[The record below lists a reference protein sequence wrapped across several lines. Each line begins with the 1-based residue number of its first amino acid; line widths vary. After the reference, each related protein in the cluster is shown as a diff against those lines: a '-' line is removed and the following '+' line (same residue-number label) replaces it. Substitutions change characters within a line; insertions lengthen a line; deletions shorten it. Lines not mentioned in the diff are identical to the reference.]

1 MTLEHLS
8 EALALIAKNP
18 EDTDFEGPKSEE
30 LVQKAEQILGVVF
43 PPTYRAFL
51 KNLGCGDV
59 AGEEFYGIIDADFEN
74 SGIPDAVWFT
84 LEERKTGG
92 LPLSYVVI
100 GALGDGELLALD
112 TKGASA
118 GGEGPV
124 LLLPEGYS
132 QPGAVIENLADD
144 FGEFFLRT
152 VKEALG
158 DD

>member
-8 EALALIAKNP
+8 EALALIAQNP
-18 EDTDFEGPKSEE
+18 AETDFEGPKPEE
-30 LVQKAEQILGVVF
+30 LIQSAEKKLGVVF

-51 KNLGCGDV
+51 KKLGCGDV
-59 AGEEFYGIIDADFEN
+59 AGEEFYGILDEDFEN

-92 LPLSYVVI
+92 LPASYVI
-100 GALGDGELLALD
+100 ISALGDGELLALD
-112 TKGASA
+112 TRSAAEGA
-118 GGEGPV
+118 EGPV
-124 LLLPEGYS
+124 LLLPQGYS
-132 QPGAVIENLADD
+132 QPGAVLEQIAED

-158 DD
+158 DE

>member
-18 EDTDFEGPKSEE
+18 EETDFEGAKPEE
-30 LVQKAEQILGVVF
+30 LVQKAEKALGVIF

-92 LPLSYVVI
+92 LPLSYVII

-112 TKGASA
+112 TKGAA
-118 GGEGPV
+118 GGGEGPV

-132 QPGAVIENLADD
+132 QPGAVIETLSED
-144 FGEFFLRT
+144 FGEFFYRT

-158 DD
+158 DE

>member
-1 MTLEHLS
+1 MEHLS

-18 EDTDFEGPKSEE
+18 DETDFEGARPEE
-30 LVQKAEQILGVVF
+30 LILSAEKTLGLVF

-51 KNLGCGDV
+51 KALGCGDV

-92 LPLSYVVI
+92 LASSYVVI

-112 TKGASA
+112 TKGAA
-118 GGEGPV
+118 EGKEGPV

-132 QPGAVIENLADD
+132 QPGAVIETLADD

-158 DD
+158 GD